1 MRVFRTA
8 KQEINF
14 TPMCGSQHSSR
25 HARRMRTPVIA
36 KKKTGASTTDPDWL
50 KSARVGGGNRL
61 LLAPRRKGGV
71 VHRKLIEGQNGYKV
85 LAYEAENLELAA
97 GGHWNKFKDWPPIQR
112 RKESNPG
119 KLHSVKEID
128 AELQKRFGNMNP

>member
-1 MRVFRTA
+1 
-8 KQEINF
+8 
-14 TPMCGSQHSSR
+14 
-25 HARRMRTPVIA
+25 MRTPVIA

-85 LAYEAENLELAA
+85 LAYEAEKLELAFRSHRA
-97 GGHWNKFKDWPPIQR
+97 GASATGRAQSEDGRADQFDRRRILCNLDRAPNQPPGCRDDHGRGAQR
-112 RKESNPG
+112 I
-119 KLHSVKEID
+119 V
-128 AELQKRFGNMNP
+128 